1 MTVSMEPGA
10 APPAGEPGAAVPAG
24 TAPPDD
30 PQGRP
35 RPRFGLGTLIAVLVF
50 GLIVGLAAGLLGP
63 RLRTPGDDSAEAGFL
78 RDMSTHHAQAVEMSM
93 IAHANSTN
101 PAIVTLAGDIALT
114 QHGQINY
121 MQAWLRDWHLSPTG
135 SQPPM
140 AWMPDSAGSVV
151 NGLMPGMAT
160 PEQMATLRKATGRE
174 LDVQYLT
181 LMRQHHLGGIHMA
194 QEVLK
199 LSNNAN
205 VTWLAQTMV
214 TSQQGEITLIDTM
227 LKQLGA

>member
-1 MTVSMEPGA
+1 MTVSTEPA
-10 APPAGEPGAAVPAG
+10 TATPVDTPPG
-24 TAPPDD
+24 
-30 PQGRP
+30 
-35 RPRFGLGTLIAVLVF
+35 RPRFGLGVLAAVLIF

-101 PAIVTLAGDIALT
+101 PAVVTLAGDIALT

-121 MQAWLRDWHLSPTG
+121 MQAWLRDWHLSPT
-135 SQPPM
+135 SSRPPM
-140 AWMPDSAGSVV
+140 AWMPDAAGSVV

-160 PEQMATLRKATGRE
+160 PSQMAALRKAAGRD
-174 LDVQYLT
+174 LDVMYLR

-194 QEVLK
+194 QGILK
-199 LSNNAN
+199 QSDNAN

-214 TSQQGEITLIDTM
+214 AGQQGEITLINTM
-227 LKQLGA
+227 LKQLGAS

>member
-1 MTVSMEPGA
+1 MTLSADPDA
-10 APPAGEPGAAVPAG
+10 APAAGGVNDSQ
-24 TAPPDD
+24 PP
-30 PQGRP
+30 R
-35 RPRFGLGTLIAVLVF
+35 RRRFGIGVLAGALIF

-63 RLRTPGDDSAEAGFL
+63 RLRTPGDDSPEAGFL

-93 IAHANSTN
+93 IAHADSTN
-101 PAIVTLAGDIALT
+101 PAVANLAGDIALT

-135 SQPPM
+135 SQAPM

-160 PEQMATLRKATGRE
+160 PEQMAALRKATGKD
-174 LDVQYLT
+174 LDIQYLT

-194 QEVLK
+194 QGILK
-199 LSNNAN
+199 LSHNDD

-214 TSQQGEITLIDTM
+214 TSQQGEITLIDAM
-227 LKQLGA
+227 VKQIQAS

>member
-1 MTVSMEPGA
+1 MSLDTDPDAA
-10 APPAGEPGAAVPAG
+10 APAA
-24 TAPPDD
+24 APVNGSTP
-30 PQGRP
+30 P
-35 RPRFGLGTLIAVLVF
+35 RHPRFGLGVLAGVLVF

-93 IAHANSTN
+93 IAHANSAN
-101 PAIVTLAGDIALT
+101 PAVVTLAGDIALT

-121 MQAWLRDWHLSPTG
+121 MQAWLRDWNLSPTS

-140 AWMPDSAGSVV
+140 AWVPGSAGSVV

-160 PEQMATLRKATGRE
+160 PEQMAELRKASGRD
-174 LDVQYLT
+174 LDVMYLR

-194 QEVLK
+194 QEILK
-199 LSNNAN
+199 RSGNDN

-214 TSQQGEITLIDTM
+214 ASQQGEITLIDTM
-227 LKQLGA
+227 LKQLAAQ

>member
-1 MTVSMEPGA
+1 VN
-10 APPAGEPGAAVPAG
+10 G
-24 TAPPDD
+24 T
-30 PQGRP
+30 RP
-35 RPRFGLGTLIAVLVF
+35 HRRFGFGALAGVLVF

-63 RLRTPGDDSAEAGFL
+63 RLRTPGDDSVEAGFL

-93 IAHANSTN
+93 VAHANSAD

-121 MQAWLRDWHLSPTG
+121 MQAWLRDWHLSPTS
-135 SQPPM
+135 SQPVM

-160 PEQMATLRKATGRE
+160 PEQMDKLRKATGRD
-174 LDVQYLT
+174 LDVQFLT

-194 QEVLK
+194 QEILR
-199 LSNNAN
+199 LSKNDD

-214 TSQQGEITLIDTM
+214 ASQQGEITLIDSM
-227 LKQLGA
+227 LKQLQATPR

>member
-1 MTVSMEPGA
+1 MSLSTEPGA
-10 APPAGEPGAAVPAG
+10 AAGDVAADGGREPG
-24 TAPPDD
+24 
-30 PQGRP
+30 R
-35 RPRFGLGTLIAVLVF
+35 RYRFGVGALIGVLVF
-50 GLIVGLAAGLLGP
+50 GLVVGLAAGYLVP

-101 PAIVTLAGDIALT
+101 PAVVTLAGDIALT

-121 MQAWLRDWHLSPTG
+121 MQAWLHDWHLSPTS
-135 SQPPM
+135 SQPAM
-140 AWMPDSAGSVV
+140 AWMPDSAGAVV

-160 PEQMATLRKATGRE
+160 PAQLDRLRKASGRD

-194 QEVLK
+194 QEILK
-199 LSNNAN
+199 LSHNGD

-214 TSQQGEITLIDTM
+214 TSQQGEITLIDNM
-227 LKQLGA
+227 LKQLGAA

>member
-1 MTVSMEPGA
+1 MTVSTSPDAAAQVAASGDAQPG
-10 APPAGEPGAAVPAG
+10 
-24 TAPPDD
+24 
-30 PQGRP
+30 R
-35 RPRFGLGTLIAVLVF
+35 RRFGIGVLAGVLVF
-50 GLIVGLAAGLLGP
+50 GLIVGLAAGFLIP
-63 RLRTPGDDSAEAGFL
+63 RLRTPGDGSAEAGFL

-93 IAHANSTN
+93 IAHADSTN
-101 PAIVTLAGDIALT
+101 PGVVTLASDIALT
-114 QHGQINY
+114 QQGQINY

-135 SQPPM
+135 SRPVM

-160 PEQMATLRKATGRE
+160 PEQLDKLRKASGRD

-194 QEVLK
+194 QEILK
-199 LSNNAN
+199 LSHDSD

-214 TSQQGEITLIDTM
+214 ASQQGEITVIDNM
-227 LKQLGA
+227 LKQLGAS